1 MRFELK
7 AIGPAGEVEA
17 LDFQA
22 PDEVSAVKS
31 VEDFL
36 DEGKRICVEKGFSVE
51 RAIIDTQSC
60 LAVLLL
66 DEDYRETPG
75 TVGSVNYS
83 SFQEFFDF
91 L

>member
-1 MRFELK
+1 MHLDLPVTRG
-7 AIGPAGEVEA
+7 AIEGRKI
-17 LDFQA
+17 L
-22 PDEVSAVKS
+22 SAVES

-36 DEGKRICVEKGFSVE
+36 DEGKRVCVEKGFSVE

-66 DEDYRETPG
+66 DKDYWKTPG
-75 TVGSVNYS
+75 TVGSTNYS